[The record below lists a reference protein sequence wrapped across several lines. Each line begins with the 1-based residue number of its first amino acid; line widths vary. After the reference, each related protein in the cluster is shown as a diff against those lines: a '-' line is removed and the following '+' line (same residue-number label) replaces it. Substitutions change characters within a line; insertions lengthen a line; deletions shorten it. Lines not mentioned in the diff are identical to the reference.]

1 MSENTIYVAFDLETG
16 GLVPSQADI
25 LTGWFGFFDKDF
37 KLLDELPLKLKPD
50 NGRLPMADAGALKV
64 NGINIKEHLEDSETV
79 TYSEGKKLLLEK
91 AQKYLK
97 RNGKFSNLIPTGF
110 NIIGFDIKMINE
122 HLVDAETWNKFFHYK
137 NLDVMN
143 ATDFLRFC
151 GWIPSDTSRLT
162 QLADYFGV
170 AQGTAHTAKFD
181 TLMTIELLK
190 KLKELMDSKKSGGQA
205 VDLISLLEAE

>member
-25 LTGWFGFFDKDF
+25 LTGWFGFFDENL

-50 NGRLPMADAGALKV
+50 SRLPMADAGALKV
-64 NGINIKEHLEDSETV
+64 NGINLQEHLNDPETI
-79 TYSEGKKLLLEK
+79 TYSEGRKRLIEMAK
-91 AQKYLK
+91 KYLK
-97 RNGKFSNLIPTGF
+97 KNGRFSNLIPTGF
-110 NIIGFDIKMINE
+110 NIVGFDIKFINE
-122 HLVDAETWNKFFHYK
+122 HLIDAETWQNFFHYK
-137 NLDVMN
+137 CRDVMGD
-143 ATDFLRFC
+143 TEFLRYC
-151 GWIPSDTSRLT
+151 GWIPKDVSKLT

-181 TLMTIELLK
+181 TLMTIEVLK
-190 KLKELMDSKKSGGQA
+190 KLKELMDSKKNGGQS